1 MIYLTET
8 AANAVRSAIGTA
20 NEPVEGLRI
29 MAESGGCAGYQYSMG
44 LVTVKEPDDMVFEHG
59 DVKVF
64 VDPESMRVLDGTT
77 IDFSVSL
84 EGSGFVFD
92 NPLASSSCSCGKSF
106 S

>member
-1 MIYLTET
+1 MIYLTDT
-8 AANAVRSAIGTA
+8 AASAVRSAISGA
-20 NEPVEGLRI
+20 GGPVEGLRI
-29 MAESGGCAGYQYSMG
+29 IAEAGGCAGYKYSMG
-44 LVTVKEPDDMVFEHG
+44 LVTTAQPEDLVFEHG

-64 VDPESMRVLDGTT
+64 VDPASMPVLEGTT

-92 NPLASSSCSCGKSF
+92 NPQAKSSCSCGKSF